1 MASDYAA
8 RRVGRRREIPVQT
21 RDRRVFQVGNPRD
34 GYGVHNTGQPV
45 HREDRP
51 SCGLFPYSSPEG
63 IHAMRNLILQ
73 MQVSVEAMWDAPTRG
88 RAGRSGT
95 GGQNALGMNR

>member
-1 MASDYAA
+1 MTAMAFTILANLCT
-8 RRVGRRREIPVQT
+8 GRPPVMWA
-21 RDRRVFQVGNPRD
+21 
-34 GYGVHNTGQPV
+34 
-45 HREDRP
+45 
-51 SCGLFPYSSPEG
+51 FPYSSPEG